1 MNAVKPFNTIR
12 KKLMFLLLAAT
23 ILPIATSM
31 IISYNATTK
40 SITEEA
46 IAKNNRLLSLGKTN
60 IMNYMNNINQKSLA
74 VYNAMNVPRSLY
86 YILEHSME
94 DEVFPNDITDVI
106 RNRNLLKDHLYNI
119 YQSVSEFHKVRL
131 YVVNQNATYLLWN
144 DDIKVGQ
151 NAEAIPETFKKAYI
165 EPTHK
170 SHNYGLVN
178 LKSSASEE
186 LVFTLHRPIFR
197 APSEELLAE
206 LSIDVK
212 LLVLEDLNRQLYDSG
227 EENFYIVDAEGQ
239 IVLSSNKAE
248 IGTEAKQSWLG
259 SILQSGQDSG
269 HFDWKAEAFDGMIF
283 YDRIKTPYMD
293 WYLIK
298 QTPYKHLFS
307 AADRI
312 ARINTAVGIAF
323 LAVVVLATLF
333 ISIQFTRPLLRLI
346 GYVNKIETGNLN
358 VSIDIH
364 SNDEI
369 GLLARRFR
377 SMMQTINNLILT
389 EYRLE
394 IANKTNE
401 LKALQAQ
408 VNPHFLYNALQSIG
422 TVSLQHGDTKAYSL
436 ITSLG
441 KMMRYHM
448 NTMDAVVELSRELDY
463 VQAYLDLQKQ
473 RFDTALHIQL
483 HIEEPSRHIL
493 VPKMILQPLL
503 ENFFKHG
510 FVQSSEEPS
519 ELIITSKLDKEQ
531 VWLTVTIADNGSGLS
546 EERLQE
552 ILRRLERVTTPG
564 VPKTS
569 EQEESG
575 IGLHNVLSR
584 LRLHFN
590 STAFMELQHVKP
602 HGFSVTIHIPLA
614 KENEG

>member
-1 MNAVKPFNTIR
+1 
-12 KKLMFLLLAAT
+12 MFLLLAAT

-31 IISYNATTK
+31 AISYNATTK

-60 IMNYMNNINQKSLA
+60 ILNYMNNINQKSLA

-86 YILEHSME
+86 YILEHNME

-119 YQSVSEFHKVRL
+119 YQSVSGFHKVRL
-131 YVVNQNATYLLWN
+131 YVVKQNATYLLWN

-151 NAEAIPETFKKAYI
+151 NGEAVPQTAQKAYI
-165 EPTHK
+165 QPSHK
-170 SHNYGLVN
+170 SHNYGLAD
-178 LKSSASEE
+178 LKLTPGEE
-186 LVFTLHRPIFR
+186 MVFTLHRPIFR

-206 LSIDVK
+206 LSIDVR
-212 LLVLEDLNRQLYDSG
+212 LQVLEDLNRQLYDSG
-227 EENFYIVDAEGQ
+227 EESFYIVDADGQ
-239 IVLSSNKAE
+239 VVLASSKDE
-248 IGTEAKQSWLG
+248 IGAAAKHDWFG
-259 SILQSGQDSG
+259 TILSSGQDSG
-269 HFDWKAEAFDGMIF
+269 HFDWNGQSKGSMIF

-298 QTPYKHLFS
+298 QTPYKHLYS
-307 AADRI
+307 VADRI

-323 LAVVVLATLF
+323 LAIVVLATLF
-333 ISIQFTRPLLRLI
+333 ISIRFTKPLLRLI

-364 SNDEI
+364 SDDEI

-377 SMMQTINNLILT
+377 SMMQTINHLILT

-422 TVSLQHGDTKAYSL
+422 TVSLQHGDHKAYSL

-441 KMMRYHM
+441 KMMRYNM
-448 NTMDAVVELSRELDY
+448 NTMDSVVELSRELDY

-473 RFDTALHIQL
+473 RFDTALHIRLSIDEQT
-483 HIEEPSRHIL
+483 RRIL

-510 FVQSSEEPS
+510 FVQSAGEPS
-519 ELIITSKLDKEQ
+519 ELILASSLNEQ
-531 VWLTVTIADNGSGLS
+531 EGLLTIQVQDNGSGLS

-552 ILRRLERVTTPG
+552 IQLQLEKVTPLG
-564 VPKTS
+564 QAQGDG
-569 EQEESG
+569 QEAGG
-575 IGLHNVLSR
+575 IGLRNVLSR
-584 LRLHFN
+584 LRLHFD
-590 STAFMELQHVKP
+590 SSASMELHHVQP
-602 HGFSVTIHIPLA
+602 HGFSVTIHIPLT